1 MNNHNCCS
9 CYQQLYLRDHVELK
23 PCECIICPKC
33 LLQSHAVRGTELLS
47 CRGCGTTVTAHEYVN
62 AVENEGHNGA
72 CGEIVTYSTT
82 TSDLGGE
89 EVYATS
95 LNSNNNNNNDNAAKY
110 GGDDTEV
117 QLPEKQQTT
126 HKLTKEPI
134 KRKRGP
140 RPLCKVEGCTNFVQT
155 KQVCHTHGGKLYRK
169 IKICRVEGC
178 TNQVRNN
185 GVCITHGARVEYARC
200 SVEGCNKYSTKGGKN
215 GFCTKHIPVEPE
227 KQCSHEGCSFRAVR
241 DGRCTDHCTTLRIP
255 VEPPKYC
262 TYEGCSV
269 RAVRDG
275 RCTDHCTT
283 LVPTNK
289 RKRAKKNK
297 PQAEHATHLGFTSPF
312 GEFAHISVQAPKG
325 PLGLKVNFITHA
337 GVLSYG
343 AVITAIH
350 DHCTFKDKV
359 KLGDRI
365 VMIDGKHSVSTMEDL
380 TINIDKPFRTIGI
393 VRNVMGGSLGGM
405 GMFF

>member
-23 PCECIICPKC
+23 PCECIVCPKC
-33 LLQSHAVRGTELLS
+33 LLQSHAVRGIELLS
-47 CRGCGTTVTAHEYVN
+47 CRRCGTMVTAHEYVN
-62 AVENEGHNGA
+62 AVENEGVNDGVS
-72 CGEIVTYSTT
+72 GEIVAYSTT
-82 TSDLGGE
+82 TSGE

-95 LNSNNNNNNDNAAKY
+95 LNSNKNNNDAQH

-155 KQVCHTHGGKLYRK
+155 KQVCHTHGGKKYRK
-169 IKICRVEGC
+169 IRICSVEGC
-178 TNQVRNN
+178 THQVRNN
-185 GVCITHGARVEYARC
+185 GVCITHGASVKYARC
-200 SVEGCNKYSTKGGKN
+200 SVEGCNQYRTKGARAGE
-215 GFCTKHIPVEPE
+215 GFCRKHLPVEPE
-227 KQCSHEGCSFRAVR
+227 KQCNYEGCSWKAVR
-241 DGRCTDHCTTLRIP
+241 DGRCTEHCTTLAA
-255 VEPPKYC
+255 
-262 TYEGCSV
+262 SN
-269 RAVRDG
+269 
-275 RCTDHCTT
+275 
-283 LVPTNK
+283 NK

-297 PQAEHATHLGFTSPF
+297 PQAEEHATHLGFQADEHVTHVGFNSSY
-312 GEFAHISVQAPKG
+312 GEIVHISVQAPKG
-325 PLGLKVNFITHA
+325 PLGLKVNFITHPA

-359 KLGDRI
+359 ALGDLI
-365 VMIDGKHSVSTMEDL
+365 VMIDGKHSVSTKEDL

-393 VRNVMGGSLGGM
+393 VRNVMGRR
-405 GMFF
+405 F